1 MNTQSEFRPSP
12 IAGQWYS
19 GDPKTLRSSIGRYLN
34 APQAPLPA
42 GRVVALVAPHAGHL
56 YSGPVAG
63 YAYRVVSGMT
73 FDLVVIVS
81 PMHQYHPLPLLTS
94 AHIGYTTPLGTVPID
109 QETVRQ
115 VDASLKEVLGFGL
128 APVAYD
134 TEHSLEIQL
143 PFIQCALAGPFN
155 LLPIMVRDQRPAV
168 AEALGHALARVLKD
182 RSALL
187 VASTDLSHFY
197 SQAEASQL
205 DRTMLDQV
213 AAFSPEGIFAV
224 EAGGTGFACG
234 LAPMAAVLWAAR
246 DLGANQVQ
254 VLRHATSGDVTGDY
268 SSVVGYGAA
277 AVLKTE

>member
-1 MNTQSEFRPSP
+1 MNSQSELRPSP
-12 IAGQWYS
+12 IAGRWYS
-19 GDPKTLRSSIGRYLN
+19 GDPKTLRSSIDRYLN
-34 APQAPLPA
+34 APHMPSLA
-42 GRVVALVAPHAGHL
+42 GHVVALIAPHAGHL

-63 YAYRVVSGMT
+63 YAYRAVSGMK

-94 AHIGYTTPLGTVPID
+94 AHLAYATPLGQVPID
-109 QETVRQ
+109 QDAVHQ
-115 VDASLKEVLGFGL
+115 VDVLLKGELGFGL

-155 LLPIMVRDQRPAV
+155 LLPIMVRDQKPIV

-197 SQAEASQL
+197 SQAEASRL
-205 DRTMLDQV
+205 DQTMLDQV

-224 EAGGTGFACG
+224 EAGGKGFACG
-234 LAPMAAVLWAAR
+234 LAPLGAVLWAAR

-254 VLRHATSGDVTGDY
+254 VLRHATSGDITGDF